1 LEFRV
6 RSKKPVEI
14 KKIIRRTTNSLL
26 RTNYDEYMDKKVI
39 LIVEDDPTVGESLRL
54 LFKKRGH
61 EILLALNGKEALQLF
76 RHEIVDL
83 VVTDVV
89 MPKMD
94 GIELLEAVKGLRPET
109 EVIVISAQGTIEK
122 AVQAMKLGA
131 FDFIEKPINPRV
143 ISLLVERALEKQT
156 LILQNRDLRSR
167 LEDKFHFK
175 NIIGRSEKM
184 VNIFEL
190 IQHIAPYDS
199 SVLII
204 GESGTGKELIAN
216 AIHYNSPR
224 ASMPFIKVSC
234 ASLSE
239 GIIESELFGH
249 EKGAFTGAIA
259 SRKGR
264 FELAHQGTLFLD
276 EVEDIPPAT
285 QIKLLRILQEGE
297 FERVGGNKTIKVNI
311 RIIAASNRDLQEGVK
326 RGIFRED
333 LYYRL
338 NVVNIKLPALRDRRD
353 DIPFLVNFFIEKYNQ
368 KYHMK
373 VKGISQ
379 KAMNLLTDYEWM
391 GNVRELENTIES
403 ILVINSPGV
412 IDIQH
417 LPQEFRDFKEKPEV
431 VPIKIGTP
439 LEEVEKEMLI
449 QTLRATKGN
458 KRKAAKLLGIN
469 VRTIHRKI
477 EEIGETTFMWRE
489 LDKQ

>member
-1 LEFRV
+1 VL
-6 RSKKPVEI
+6 
-14 KKIIRRTTNSLL
+14 
-26 RTNYDEYMDKKVI
+26 
-39 LIVEDDPTVGESLRL
+39 
-54 LFKKRGH
+54 
-61 EILLALNGKEALQLF
+61 
-76 RHEIVDL
+76 
-83 VVTDVV
+83 
-89 MPKMD
+89 
-94 GIELLEAVKGLRPET
+94 
-109 EVIVISAQGTIEK
+109 
-122 AVQAMKLGA
+122 
-131 FDFIEKPINPRV
+131 
-143 ISLLVERALEKQT
+143 SLLVERALEKQT

-175 NIIGRSEKM
+175 NIIGRSDRMIK
-184 VNIFEL
+184 IFEL
-190 IQHIAPYDS
+190 IRHIAPYDS

-264 FELAHQGTLFLD
+264 FEMAHQGTLFLD

-285 QIKLLRILQEGE
+285 QIKLLRVLQEGE

-311 RIIAASNRDLQEGVK
+311 RIIAASNRDLHEQVGQEL
-326 RGIFRED
+326 FRED

-338 NVVNIKLPALRDRRD
+338 NVVNIKLPPLRDRRD
-353 DIPFLVNFFIEKYNQ
+353 DIPFLVNFFIEKNNK
-368 KYHMK
+368 KYKMK

-379 KAMNLLTDYEWM
+379 KAMNLLIDYGWI

-403 ILVINSPGV
+403 ILVINSPEV

-417 LPQEFRDFKEKPEV
+417 LPQEIRDSKGRLEV
-431 VPIKIGTP
+431 IPIKIGTP

-458 KRKAAKLLGIN
+458 KRKAAQLLGIN
-469 VRTIHRKI
+469 VRTIHRKMEEI
-477 EEIGETTFMWRE
+477 EESSSM
-489 LDKQ
+489 

>member
-1 LEFRV
+1 ME
-6 RSKKPVEI
+6 
-14 KKIIRRTTNSLL
+14 
-26 RTNYDEYMDKKVI
+26 KKVI
-39 LIVEDDPTVGESLRL
+39 LIAEDDLTVGESLRHL
-54 LFKKRGH
+54 LKKKGN
-61 EILLALNGKEALQLF
+61 EILLDTNGKEALQLF
-76 RHEIVDL
+76 RHGSIDL
-83 VVTDVV
+83 VITDVV

-94 GIELLEAVKGLRPET
+94 GIELLESVKDLKPET

-143 ISLLVERALEKQT
+143 LSLLVERALEKQT

-175 NIIGRSEKM
+175 NIIGRSDRM
-184 VNIFEL
+184 VRIFEL
-190 IQHIAPYDS
+190 IRHIAPYDS

-264 FELAHQGTLFLD
+264 FEMAHQGTLFLD

-285 QIKLLRILQEGE
+285 QIKLLRVLQEGE

-311 RIIAASNRDLQEGVK
+311 RIIAASNRDLHEQVRQGL
-326 RGIFRED
+326 FRED

-338 NVVNIKLPALRDRRD
+338 NVVNIKLPPLRDRRD
-353 DIPFLVNFFIEKYNQ
+353 DIPFLVNFFIEKNNKKYN
-368 KYHMK
+368 MK

-379 KAMNLLTDYEWM
+379 KAMNLLTDYGWI

-417 LPQEFRDFKEKPEV
+417 LPQEIRDSKGRLDV
-431 VPIKIGTP
+431 IPIRIGTP

-458 KRKAAKLLGIN
+458 KRKAAQLLGIN
-469 VRTIHRKI
+469 VRTIHRRMEEI
-477 EEIGETTFMWRE
+477 EESGSA
-489 LDKQ
+489 

>member
-1 LEFRV
+1 ME
-6 RSKKPVEI
+6 
-14 KKIIRRTTNSLL
+14 
-26 RTNYDEYMDKKVI
+26 KKVI
-39 LIVEDDPTVGESLRL
+39 LIVEDDPTVGESLGL
-54 LFKKRGH
+54 LLKKKGH
-61 EILLALNGKEALQLF
+61 EILLAANGKEGFQLF
-76 RHEIVDL
+76 RHEVVDL
-83 VVTDVV
+83 VITDVV

-122 AVQAMKLGA
+122 AVQAMKFGA

-156 LILQNRDLRSR
+156 LILQNKDLRSK

-184 VNIFEL
+184 VKIFEL
-190 IQHIAPYDS
+190 IHHIAPYDS

-224 ASMPFIKVSC
+224 ASMSFIKVSC

-285 QIKLLRILQEGE
+285 QIKLLRVLQEGE

-311 RIIAASNRDLQEGVK
+311 RIIAASNRDLQEAVK
-326 RGIFRED
+326 RGVFRED

-368 KYHMK
+368 RYHMR
-373 VKGISQ
+373 VRGISQ
-379 KAMNLLTDYEWM
+379 KAMNLLTDYEWT

-403 ILVINSPGV
+403 ILVINSPEV
-412 IDIQH
+412 IDLQH
-417 LPQEFRDFKEKPEV
+417 LPQEIRDAKERPEV
-431 VPIKIGTP
+431 ISIKIGTP
-439 LEEVEKEMLI
+439 LDEVEKEMLI
-449 QTLRATKGN
+449 QALRATKGN
-458 KRKAAKLLGIN
+458 KRKAAQLLGIN

-477 EEIGETTFMWRE
+477 EEIEE
-489 LDKQ
+489 LNEIL

>member
-1 LEFRV
+1 MGE
-6 RSKKPVEI
+6 
-14 KKIIRRTTNSLL
+14 
-26 RTNYDEYMDKKVI
+26 KVI
-39 LIVEDDPTVGESLRL
+39 LIVEDDSAVRESLRI
-54 LFKKRGH
+54 LFQKKGY
-61 EILLALNGKEALQLF
+61 EILTASNGKEGLLLF
-76 RHEIVDL
+76 RREAVDL
-83 VVTDVV
+83 VITDLV

-94 GIELLEAVKGLRPET
+94 GIELLEEVKKLRPET

-156 LILQNRDLRSR
+156 LILQNLELRSR
-167 LEDKFHFK
+167 LEDRFHFK

-184 VNIFEL
+184 VKIFEL
-190 IQHIAPYDS
+190 IRHIAPYDS

-216 AIHYNSPR
+216 AIHYNSQR

-276 EVEDIPPAT
+276 EVEDIPPST
-285 QIKLLRILQEGE
+285 QIKLLRVLQEGE

-311 RIIAASNRDLQEGVK
+311 RIIAASNRDLNEEVK

-338 NVVNIKLPALRDRRD
+338 NVVNIRLPPLRDRRE
-353 DIPFLVNFFIEKYNQ
+353 DIPFLIRFFIERFSQ

-379 KAMNLLTDYEWM
+379 KAMHLLTHYEWT

-403 ILVINSPGV
+403 ILVIHNPEV
-412 IDIQH
+412 IEPPH
-417 LPQEFRDFKEKPEV
+417 LPPEIREGKEGPEII
-431 VPIKIGTP
+431 PIKIGTP
-439 LEEVEKEMLI
+439 LEEVEKEILV

-458 KRKAAKLLGIN
+458 KRKAAQLLGIN

-477 EEIGETTFMWRE
+477 EEIQETLIR
-489 LDKQ
+489 

>member
-1 LEFRV
+1 ME
-6 RSKKPVEI
+6 
-14 KKIIRRTTNSLL
+14 
-26 RTNYDEYMDKKVI
+26 KKVV
-39 LIVEDDPTVGESLRL
+39 LVAEDDRKVGESIRL
-54 LFKKRGH
+54 LLKKRGYD
-61 EILLALNGKEALQLF
+61 ILLASNGREALSRF
-76 RHEIVDL
+76 REEMVDL
-83 VVTDVV
+83 VITDLV

-94 GIELLEAVKGLRPET
+94 GIELLEALKNLRPET
-109 EVIVISAQGTIEK
+109 EVIVISAQGTIER

-143 ISLLVERALEKQT
+143 ISLVVERALEKQT
-156 LILQNRDLRSR
+156 LVLQNRDLRSQ
-167 LEDKFHFK
+167 LEDKFDFK
-175 NIIGRSEKM
+175 NIVGRSEKM
-184 VNIFEL
+184 VKIFEL
-190 IQHIAPYDS
+190 IHHIAPYDS

-264 FELAHQGTLFLD
+264 FEMAHPGTLFLD

-285 QIKLLRILQEGE
+285 QIKLLRVLQEGE
-297 FERVGGNKTIKVNI
+297 FERVGGNKTIRVNI
-311 RIIAASNRDLQEGVK
+311 RIIAASNRDLQEAVRNGT
-326 RGIFRED
+326 FRED

-338 NVVNIKLPALRDRRD
+338 NVVNIKLPPLRERKE
-353 DIPFLVNFFIEKYNQ
+353 DIAFLVNFFIDKFNQ

-379 KAMNLLTDYEWM
+379 RAMNFLIDYEWS

-403 ILVINSPGV
+403 ILVINSPEV
-412 IDIQH
+412 IDFQH
-417 LPQEFRDFKEKPEV
+417 LPQELKDFKERPEV
-431 VPIKIGTP
+431 IPIKIGTR
-439 LEEVEKEMLI
+439 LEEVEREILI
-449 QTLRATKGN
+449 QTLKATKGN
-458 KRKAAKLLGIN
+458 KRRAAELLGIN
-469 VRTIHRKI
+469 VRTIHRKMEGI
-477 EEIGETTFMWRE
+477 EEPTSV
-489 LDKQ
+489 

>member
-1 LEFRV
+1 
-6 RSKKPVEI
+6 
-14 KKIIRRTTNSLL
+14 
-26 RTNYDEYMDKKVI
+26 MDKKVI
-39 LIVEDDPTVGESLRL
+39 LIVEDDPNVGESIRL
-54 LFKKRGH
+54 LLKKRGFS
-61 EILLALNGKEALQLF
+61 ILLASNGKEALHLF
-76 RHEIVDL
+76 RKENVDL
-83 VVTDVV
+83 VITDLV

-94 GIELLEAVKGLRPET
+94 GIELLEAVKGLKPET

-122 AVQAMKLGA
+122 VVQAMKLGA

-143 ISLLVERALEKQT
+143 ISFVVERALEKQT
-156 LILQNRDLRSR
+156 LILQNRDLRSK

-175 NIIGRSEKM
+175 NIIGRSTKM
-184 VNIFEL
+184 VKIFEL

-249 EKGAFTGAIA
+249 EKGAFTGAIV

-276 EVEDIPPAT
+276 EVEDIPLAT
-285 QIKLLRILQEGE
+285 QIKLLRVLQEGE

-311 RIIAASNRDLQEGVK
+311 RIIAASNRDLQEVVRNGA
-326 RGIFRED
+326 FRED

-338 NVVNIKLPALRDRRD
+338 NVVNIKLSPLRDRRE
-353 DIPFLVNFFIEKYNQ
+353 DIPFLVNFFIEKFNKKYN
-368 KYHMK
+368 MK
-373 VKGISQ
+373 VKGVSQ
-379 KAMNLLTDYEWM
+379 RAMNLFINCEWS

-403 ILVINSPGV
+403 VLVINSPEV

-417 LPQEFRDFKEKPEV
+417 LPQEIRDFKERPEV
-431 VPIKIGTP
+431 IPIKIGTP
-439 LEEVEKEMLI
+439 LEEVEREMLI
-449 QTLRATKGN
+449 QTLKATKGN
-458 KRKAAKLLGIN
+458 KRRAAELLGIN
-469 VRTIHRKI
+469 VRTIHRKMEGI
-477 EEIGETTFMWRE
+477 EEITSTS
-489 LDKQ
+489 

>member
-1 LEFRV
+1 ME
-6 RSKKPVEI
+6 
-14 KKIIRRTTNSLL
+14 
-26 RTNYDEYMDKKVI
+26 KKVI
-39 LIVEDDPTVGESLRL
+39 LIVEDDPTVGESLGL
-54 LFKKRGH
+54 LLKKKGH
-61 EILLALNGKEALQLF
+61 EILLAANGKEGFQLF
-76 RHEIVDL
+76 RHEVVDL
-83 VVTDVV
+83 VITDVV

-122 AVQAMKLGA
+122 AVQAMKFGA

-156 LILQNRDLRSR
+156 LILQNKDLRSK

-184 VNIFEL
+184 VKIFEL
-190 IQHIAPYDS
+190 IHHIAPYDS

-224 ASMPFIKVSC
+224 VSMSFIKVSC

-285 QIKLLRILQEGE
+285 QIKLLRVLQEGE

-311 RIIAASNRDLQEGVK
+311 RIIAASNRDLQEAVK
-326 RGIFRED
+326 RGVFRED

-368 KYHMK
+368 RYHMR
-373 VKGISQ
+373 VRGISQ
-379 KAMNLLTDYEWM
+379 KAMNLLTDYEWT

-403 ILVINSPGV
+403 ILVINSPEV
-412 IDIQH
+412 IDLQH
-417 LPQEFRDFKEKPEV
+417 LPQEIRDAKERPEV
-431 VPIKIGTP
+431 ISIKIGTP
-439 LEEVEKEMLI
+439 LDEVEKEMLI
-449 QTLRATKGN
+449 QALRATKGN
-458 KRKAAKLLGIN
+458 KRKAAQLLGIN

-477 EEIGETTFMWRE
+477 EEIEE
-489 LDKQ
+489 LNEIL

>member
-1 LEFRV
+1 
-6 RSKKPVEI
+6 
-14 KKIIRRTTNSLL
+14 
-26 RTNYDEYMDKKVI
+26 MDKKVI
-39 LIVEDDPTVGESLRL
+39 LIAEDDPTVGESLGL
-54 LFKKRGH
+54 LLKKKGH
-61 EILLALNGKEALQLF
+61 EILLAANGKEALQLF
-76 RHEIVDL
+76 RHKSIDL
-83 VVTDVV
+83 VITDVV

-94 GIELLEAVKGLRPET
+94 GIELLEAAKGLRPET

-175 NIIGRSEKM
+175 NIVGRSEKM
-184 VNIFEL
+184 VKIFEL
-190 IQHIAPYDS
+190 IHHIAPYDS

-224 ASMPFIKVSC
+224 ASMPFVKVSC

-249 EKGAFTGAIA
+249 EKGAFTGAIT

-285 QIKLLRILQEGE
+285 QIKLLRVLQEGE
-297 FERVGGNKTIKVNI
+297 FERVGGNRTIKVDI
-311 RIIAASNRDLQEGVK
+311 RIIAASNQDLQEAVKGGV
-326 RGIFRED
+326 FRED

-338 NVVNIKLPALRDRRD
+338 NVVNIKLPALRDRKD
-353 DIPFLVNFFIEKYNQ
+353 DIPFLVNFFIRKYNEKYR
-368 KYHMK
+368 MK
-373 VKGISQ
+373 AEGVSQ
-379 KAMNLLTDYEWM
+379 RAMNILVDYGWA

-403 ILVINSPGV
+403 VMVISSPKV
-412 IDIQH
+412 IDLPH
-417 LPQEFRDFKEKPEV
+417 LPPELRDRKGRPDV
-431 VPIKIGTP
+431 IPIEIGTP
-439 LEEVEKEMLI
+439 LEEVEREMLI

-469 VRTIHRKI
+469 VRTIHRKV
-477 EEIGETTFMWRE
+477 EEIGG
-489 LDKQ
+489 LSSIL

>member
-1 LEFRV
+1 
-6 RSKKPVEI
+6 
-14 KKIIRRTTNSLL
+14 
-26 RTNYDEYMDKKVI
+26 MDNKMI

-54 LFKKRGH
+54 LLKKKGH
-61 EILLALNGKEALQLF
+61 DILLASNGKEALQLF
-76 RHEIVDL
+76 RHKVVDL
-83 VVTDVV
+83 VITDVV

-122 AVQAMKLGA
+122 AVQAMKWGA
-131 FDFIEKPINPRV
+131 FDFIEKPINPRI

-156 LILQNRDLRSR
+156 LILQNQNLRSR

-175 NIIGRSEKM
+175 NIIGRSKKM
-184 VNIFEL
+184 VKIFEL
-190 IQHIAPYDS
+190 ISHIAPYDS

-216 AIHYNSPR
+216 AIHYKSPR
-224 ASMPFIKVSC
+224 APMPFIKVSC

-285 QIKLLRILQEGE
+285 QIKLLRVLQEGE
-297 FERVGGNKTIKVNI
+297 FQRVGGNKTIRVNI
-311 RIIAASNRDLQEGVK
+311 RIIAASNRDLQEEVK
-326 RGIFRED
+326 RGTFRED

-338 NVVNIKLPALRDRRD
+338 NVVNIKLPSLRDRRD
-353 DIPFLVNFFIEKYNQ
+353 DIPFLVHFFIERYNEKYR
-368 KYHMK
+368 MK
-373 VKGISQ
+373 VRGISQ
-379 KAMNLLTDYEWM
+379 KAMNVLTDYAWT

-417 LPQEFRDFKEKPEV
+417 LPQEIRDVKERPEV
-431 VPIKIGTP
+431 ISIKIGTP

-449 QTLRATKGN
+449 QTLKATKGN
-458 KRKAAKLLGIN
+458 KRKAARLLGIN

-477 EEIGETTFMWRE
+477 EEIQE
-489 LDKQ
+489 LASIS

>member
-1 LEFRV
+1 
-6 RSKKPVEI
+6 
-14 KKIIRRTTNSLL
+14 
-26 RTNYDEYMDKKVI
+26 MDKKVI
-39 LIVEDDPTVGESLRL
+39 LIAEDDPKVGESLRL
-54 LFKKRGH
+54 LLKKRGYDA
-61 EILLALNGKEALQLF
+61 LLASNGKEALSLF
-76 RHEIVDL
+76 RREGVDL
-83 VVTDVV
+83 VITDLV

-94 GIELLEAVKGLRPET
+94 GIELLEAIKGLRPET
-109 EVIVISAQGTIEK
+109 EVIVISAQGTIER

-143 ISLLVERALEKQT
+143 ISLLLERALEKQS

-175 NIIGRSEKM
+175 NIVGRSEKM
-184 VNIFEL
+184 VSMFEL
-190 IQHIAPYDS
+190 IRHIAPYDS

-204 GESGTGKELIAN
+204 GESGTGKELIAH
-216 AIHYNSPR
+216 AIHFNSPR

-264 FELAHQGTLFLD
+264 FEMAHQGTLFLD

-285 QIKLLRILQEGE
+285 QIKLLRVLQEGE
-297 FERVGGNKTIKVNI
+297 FERVGGNKTLQVSL
-311 RIIAASNRDLQEGVK
+311 RIVAASNRDLPEEVRKGN
-326 RGIFRED
+326 FRED

-338 NVVNIKLPALRDRRD
+338 NVVNIHLPPLRERKE
-353 DIPFLVNFFIEKYNQ
+353 DIPFLAHFFIDKFNQ
-368 KYHMK
+368 KYKMN

-379 KAMNLLTDYEWM
+379 KAMNLLIGHEWS

-403 ILVINSPGV
+403 ILVINHPEV
-412 IDIQH
+412 IDLQH
-417 LPQEFRDFKEKPEV
+417 LSKEMKEGKERPEV
-431 VPIKIGTP
+431 IPIKIGTP
-439 LEEVEKEMLI
+439 LEEVEREMLI
-449 QTLRATKGN
+449 QTLKATKGN
-458 KRKAAKLLGIN
+458 KRRAAELLGIN

-477 EEIGETTFMWRE
+477 EEMGEPYSG
-489 LDKQ
+489 

>member
-1 LEFRV
+1 
-6 RSKKPVEI
+6 
-14 KKIIRRTTNSLL
+14 
-26 RTNYDEYMDKKVI
+26 MDKKVI
-39 LIVEDDPTVGESLRL
+39 LIAEDDPTVGESLRHL
-54 LFKKRGH
+54 LGRKGN
-61 EILLALNGKEALQLF
+61 EILLASNGKEALQLF
-76 RHEIVDL
+76 RHDAIDL
-83 VVTDVV
+83 VITDVV

-94 GIELLEAVKGLRPET
+94 GIELLEAVKGLKPET

-143 ISLLVERALEKQT
+143 LSLLVERALEKQT

-175 NIIGRSEKM
+175 NIIGRSDRM
-184 VNIFEL
+184 IRIFEL
-190 IQHIAPYDS
+190 IRHIAPYDS

-249 EKGAFTGAIA
+249 ERGAFTGAIA

-264 FELAHQGTLFLD
+264 FEMAHQGTLFLD

-285 QIKLLRILQEGE
+285 QIKLLRVLQEGE
-297 FERVGGNKTIKVNI
+297 FQRVGGNKTIRVNM
-311 RIIAASNRDLQEGVK
+311 RVIAASNRDLHEQVRQEL
-326 RGIFRED
+326 FRED

-338 NVVNIKLPALRDRRD
+338 NVVNIKIPPLRDRRD
-353 DIPFLVNFFIEKYNQ
+353 DIPFLVNYFIEKNNKKYN
-368 KYHMK
+368 MK

-379 KAMNLLTDYEWM
+379 KAMNYLTDYEWK

-403 ILVINSPGV
+403 ILVTNSPDV
-412 IDIQH
+412 IDLHH
-417 LPQEFRDFKEKPEV
+417 LPQGIRDIKERREV
-431 VPIKIGTP
+431 IPIKIGTS

-449 QTLRATKGN
+449 QTLRMTKGN
-458 KRKAAKLLGIN
+458 KRKAAQLLGIN
-469 VRTIHRKI
+469 VRTIHRKM
-477 EEIGETTFMWRE
+477 EELEEFSSVGM
-489 LDKQ
+489 KG

>member
-1 LEFRV
+1 ME
-6 RSKKPVEI
+6 
-14 KKIIRRTTNSLL
+14 
-26 RTNYDEYMDKKVI
+26 KKVI
-39 LIVEDDPTVGESLRL
+39 LIVEDDPTVGESLRH
-54 LFKKRGH
+54 LFKKKGH
-61 EILLALNGKEALQLF
+61 AILLASNGKEALQLF
-76 RHEIVDL
+76 RHKIVDL
-83 VVTDVV
+83 VITDVV

-143 ISLLVERALEKQT
+143 ISLLLERALEKQT
-156 LILQNRDLRSR
+156 LILQNRDLRTR

-175 NIIGRSEKM
+175 NIIGRSGGM
-184 VNIFEL
+184 IRIFEL
-190 IQHIAPYDS
+190 IRHIAPYDS

-249 EKGAFTGAIA
+249 EKGAFTGAVT

-264 FELAHQGTLFLD
+264 FELAHQGILFLD

-285 QIKLLRILQEGE
+285 QIKLLRVLQEGE
-297 FERVGGNKTIKVNI
+297 FERVGGNKTIKVNL
-311 RIIAASNRDLQEGVK
+311 RIIAASNRDLQEEV
-326 RGIFRED
+326 RGGTFRED

-338 NVVNIKLPALRDRRD
+338 NVVNIKLPPLRDRRD
-353 DIPFLVNFFIEKYNQ
+353 DIPFLVHYFIEKNNKKYN
-368 KYHMK
+368 MK

-379 KAMNLLTDYEWM
+379 KAMNVLTDYGWT

-403 ILVINSPGV
+403 VLVVNSPAV
-412 IDIQH
+412 IDVQH
-417 LPQEFRDFKEKPEV
+417 LPQEIRNFKERTEV
-431 VPIKIGTP
+431 ISIKIGTP

-449 QTLRATKGN
+449 QTLRMTKGN
-458 KRKAAKLLGIN
+458 KRKAAHLLGIN
-469 VRTIHRKI
+469 VRTIHRKMEEI
-477 EEIGETTFMWRE
+477 EE
-489 LDKQ
+489 LN

>member
-1 LEFRV
+1 
-6 RSKKPVEI
+6 
-14 KKIIRRTTNSLL
+14 
-26 RTNYDEYMDKKVI
+26 MDKKVI

-54 LFKKRGH
+54 LFKKKGH

-190 IQHIAPYDS
+190 IHHIAPYDS

-379 KAMNLLTDYEWM
+379 KAMNLLTDYEWT

-417 LPQEFRDFKEKPEV
+417 LPQEFRDFKEKSEV
-431 VPIKIGTP
+431 VPIRIGTP
-439 LEEVEKEMLI
+439 LEEVKKEMLI